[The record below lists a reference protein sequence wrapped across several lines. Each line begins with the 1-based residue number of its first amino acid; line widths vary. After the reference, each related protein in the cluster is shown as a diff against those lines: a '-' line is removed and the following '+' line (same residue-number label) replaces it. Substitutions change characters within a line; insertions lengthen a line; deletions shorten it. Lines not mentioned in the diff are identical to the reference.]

1 MIMVQQA
8 PKRRK
13 SIVFL
18 IWQIN
23 PREMLNILKIQKN
36 AEKCMKL
43 SKFYEISRQFAK
55 INPLQWERYNLI
67 QFQRF

>member
-18 IWQIN
+18 IFGYFKAITTSMN
-23 PREMLNILKIQKN
+23 Y
-36 AEKCMKL
+36 MKL
-43 SKFYEISRQFAK
+43 SARESLYA
-55 INPLQWERYNLI
+55 
-67 QFQRF
+67 